1 MIPKNTP
8 LTFELEVLTCS
19 DQLDT
24 FNAANEKHKL
34 DKWKK
39 KDYSRVNESALK
51 YDGEATH
58 DKHGKVRREN
68 VAPVYEDEDPAVE
81 IARKK
86 YQELKDKENGVTPEP
101 PAKSVTVAPPASK
114 AQL

>member
-1 MIPKNTP
+1 M
-8 LTFELEVLTCS
+8 
-19 DQLDT
+19 
-24 FNAANEKHKL
+24 
-34 DKWKK
+34 
-39 KDYSRVNESALK
+39 
-51 YDGEATH
+51 
-58 DKHGKVRREN
+58 
-68 VAPVYEDEDPAVE
+68 YEDEDPAVE